1 MSGSVEISVLLP
13 VYNGAP
19 YIREALDSVLA
30 QDHPSFEVIVI
41 NDGSTDDTATILASY
56 TDARLRI
63 VHQENA
69 GLAVTLHRG
78 VELARGRFV
87 ARQDADDISQPGRL
101 SLQHKYLLDRPDC
114 GLVGTWSRIMV
125 DGVVTDRRHTHPTS
139 NGELQMWQVFDNF
152 FVHTAVMFRKDVAL
166 QAGNYPLEPEHYP
179 PEDFYLWSRIARI
192 SRIGNIDKEL
202 VIYREVPGSIS
213 RAKADLIDSRVR
225 AMAIGNLR
233 FWLGDGYN
241 DDMLGDLVRVVR
253 LSESQLSHDCEWQRM
268 HGAIAT
274 LEHRVTARYPEDAAD
289 IRAAAS
295 VFRRRLWRMRLSK
308 NRVLG
313 RGLRIAKRIARA
325 AIPG

>member
-1 MSGSVEISVLLP
+1 MTGSVEVSVLLP

-41 NDGSTDDTATILASY
+41 NDGSTDDTAAILAGY
-56 TDARLRI
+56 TDPRLRI
-63 VHQENA
+63 IHQENA

-78 VELARGRFV
+78 VELARGKYV
-87 ARQDADDISQPGRL
+87 ARQDADDISRPGRL
-101 SLQHKYLLDRPDC
+101 SLQHQFFVERPDF

-125 DGVVTDRRHTHPTS
+125 DGVVTDRRHTHPTT

-179 PEDFYLWSRIARI
+179 PEDFYLWSKIARI

-213 RAKADLIDSRVR
+213 RAKADLIDTRVR
-225 AMAIGNLR
+225 TMAVANLK
-233 FWLGDGYN
+233 FWLGQAH
-241 DDMLGDLVRVVR
+241 DDKVLGDLVRVVR
-253 LSESQLSHDCEWQRM
+253 LSEGQLSYDCKWRRM
-268 HGAIAT
+268 YDIIRE
-274 LEHRVTARYPEDAAD
+274 LEHRMIGQFPGDASD
-289 IRAAAS
+289 IRAAALE
-295 VFRRRLWRMRLSK
+295 FRRRFWRMRLMK
-308 NRVLG
+308 NRLLG
-313 RGLRIAKRIARA
+313 RGLRIAKRVARA
-325 AIPG
+325 AIPR